1 MNVLWLASWYPN
13 KTSPFDGDFIERHAK
28 AVSRLMPLTVLFVT
42 KDISMKRGTFF
53 VEKTVDENLTV
64 YRGYY
69 GYSSLNKIIEKAVSF
84 ARYKKIQ
91 RKIYETVVSEKGKPD
106 LIHVHVA
113 MKAGLLA
120 LNLHKKQNIP
130 FIVTEHWTG
139 YFKNNQ
145 PNVYSGAYLR
155 NRLNKKILQSA
166 KLLLAVS
173 DNLGKTINN
182 DFITIPYA
190 VINNV
195 VDTSAFFYADRA
207 ASRFRFIH
215 PSVLNWQKNPE
226 GILEACKIVK
236 AKGYDFE
243 VVFAGAENEQLAAE
257 AVQAGLKDATI
268 FFRGVITYK
277 EVANEMQ
284 QANSLLLFSRNEN
297 MPCVILEA
305 LCCGLPVIATN
316 VGGIPEVINRQNG
329 ILVESENVQQLVS
342 AMISVMENYSN
353 YNRQEIATAARQK
366 FNYDVAAK
374 QHIELYQK
382 LLTDQQV

>member
-42 KDISMKRGTFF
+42 KDISMKSGTFL

-69 GYSSLNKIIEKAVSF
+69 GPSSLNKIIEKAVSF

-91 RKIYETVVSEKGKPD
+91 RKIYETVVSEMGTPD

-120 LNLHKKQNIP
+120 LNLQKKQNIP

-139 YFKNNQ
+139 YFRNNQ

-182 DFITIPYA
+182 DFITIPYT

-195 VDTSAFFYADRA
+195 VDTSAFFYADRT